1 MFKPNPKLNHALETL
16 ISEEVVVDAYNSEER
31 ATSWYYY
38 LEEKLAFPFK
48 AKCTVA
54 RAVSPLKVGEE
65 VEVLD
70 LAPMDDCM
78 STMLVLIRF
87 ASRTLGVPLAQLKAK
102 GAGAATREAV
112 ALWRYWVAMGHE
124 F

>member
-1 MFKPNPKLNHALETL
+1 MPKPKPNRAREAL

-31 ATSWYYY
+31 AMSWYYY

-54 RAVSPLKVGEE
+54 RAVSPLKIGEE

-70 LAPMDDCM
+70 LASTDDCM
-78 STMLVLIRF
+78 SAILVLIGF
-87 ASRTLGVPLAQLKAK
+87 AGRTLGVPLAQLKAK
-102 GAGAATREAV
+102 GADAATREAV
-112 ALWRYWVAMGHE
+112 ALWRYGVAMGHK

>member
-1 MFKPNPKLNHALETL
+1 M
-16 ISEEVVVDAYNSEER
+16 VDAYNSEER
-31 ATSWYYY
+31 AMSWYYY

-54 RAVSPLKVGEE
+54 RAVLPPKIGEE

-70 LAPMDDCM
+70 LEALDDCK
-78 STMLVLIRF
+78 SAILVLIGF
-87 ASRTLGVPLAQLKAK
+87 AGRTLGVPLAQLEAN
-102 GAGAATREAV
+102 GADAATREAV
-112 ALWRYWVAMGHE
+112 ALWRYWVVMGHE